1 MNRKIR
7 IFLLAFIAL
16 SIISLVVLV
25 SVHYRTQNSY
35 KVVLNEDKRLE
46 VKIDKVHY
54 SGTRD
59 GRVEWELT
67 ADSARRSKDEDLTV
81 LDAVEAKFF
90 SRSGVSY
97 TLTANEGRFREAAG
111 EIYAY
116 GDVKV
121 LSGEGYTLESVEL
134 KYSIKQKE
142 ITSAEKVVFKSGNM
156 DIEGYGLFVD
166 IEGGRVLLNREVKAV
181 FRGNGAT

>member
-16 SIISLVVLV
+16 SIISLAVLV
-25 SVHYRTQNSY
+25 FVHYRTQNSFI
-35 KVVLNEDKRLE
+35 VVLNEDKGLE

-54 SGTRD
+54 SGTKD
-59 GRVEWELT
+59 GRIEWELT
-67 ADSARRSKDEDLTV
+67 ADSARRAKDEDLTV
-81 LDAVEAKFF
+81 LDNVEVKFF
-90 SRSGVSY
+90 PRRGGSY
-97 TLTANEGRFREAAG
+97 VLTANEGRFREAAG
-111 EIYAY
+111 EIFAY

-121 LSGEGYTLESVEL
+121 SSDEGYTLDSVEL

-166 IEGGRVLLNREVKAV
+166 IEGGRVLLNREVRAV
-181 FRGNGAT
+181 FKDKAA